1 MHLRTPAMAGGLIA
15 MDKDYL
21 FELGAYD
28 DQMEIW
34 GGENLE
40 LSFRVRPLAEFVT
53 QIQRFLFKLH
63 KNVIP
68 HMALCFISIS
78 SYTVSWRCHSV

>member
-1 MHLRTPAMAGGLIA
+1 MHFRTPAMAGGLFA
-15 MDKDYL
+15 MDKDYF

-53 QIQRFLFKLH
+53 QIQRFLFELH

-68 HMALCFISIS
+68 HMSLCFTSIS
-78 SYTVSWRCHSV
+78 SYAVSWRHHNV